1 MGMETGLRFVKTPG
15 SLPLPD
21 GVSRQYQ
28 VFAGAAAG
36 EPEVSF
42 DLDTPHMRG
51 TTWVRT
57 QAAGDLVLSCLEKI
71 GGGRWALQSVQG
83 ETLAEISG
91 KGVLTQ
97 SWHLSFPGTGP
108 VLELADPESF
118 AERVVRT
125 MLDGEIE
132 GLVLT
137 SNREPVGGLSK
148 QHRST
153 GGGFLS
159 GMKRFVQGRDWV
171 LDLQRPAMD
180 VVNISTGHR
189 LALLALSL
197 SAIVSLEFSSPD

>member
-1 MGMETGLRFVKTPG
+1 MGKGTRLRFVKTPG

-28 VFAGAAAG
+28 VFAGSAAG
-36 EPEVSF
+36 EPELSF
-42 DLDTPHMRG
+42 DLDKPHMRG
-51 TTWVRT
+51 TTWVRSPVVN
-57 QAAGDLVLSCLEKI
+57 GLVLSCLEKV
-71 GGGRWALQSVQG
+71 GGGRWALQTVQG
-83 ETLAEISG
+83 DTVAEIAG

-97 SWHLSFPGTGP
+97 SWHLSFPGSGP
-108 VLELADPESF
+108 VLELADPKSF
-118 AERVVRT
+118 AKQVVRT
-125 MLDGEIE
+125 MLDGETE

-137 SNREPVGGLSK
+137 LNQDPVGGLAK
-148 QHRST
+148 QHRSS

-180 VVNISTGHR
+180 VASISTGHR
-189 LALLALSL
+189 IALLALSL